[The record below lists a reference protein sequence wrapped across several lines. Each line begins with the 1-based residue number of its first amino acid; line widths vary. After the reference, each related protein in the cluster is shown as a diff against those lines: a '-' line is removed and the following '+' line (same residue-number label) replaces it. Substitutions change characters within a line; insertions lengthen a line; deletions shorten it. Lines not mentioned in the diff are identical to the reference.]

1 METIFERVG
10 ALDVHKAQV
19 TACVRVPGPDGR
31 REPEVTEFAST
42 VQGLMALRD
51 WLAAHRVTHVAME
64 ATGVY
69 WQPVWHI
76 LEEDFQLTLC
86 NARHVKNVPGR
97 KTDVSDA
104 QWLCQL
110 MEAGLLRGSFV
121 PPKPQRRLRT
131 LTRYRKTQIAERQRE
146 ANRLHK
152 ALEDTNIKLDCVASD
167 ILGKSGRAMLDALVG
182 GTTDPEVLADLAK
195 GRLRAKI
202 PALKQA
208 LEGRFEPHHALVV
221 GAILAHLDFL
231 DEQIQRLGEA
241 IEEQLGPT
249 GLAGV
254 ALASTITGVGAR
266 TAEVM
271 VAEIGT
277 DMTVF
282 PSARHLAS
290 WAGRCPGNDQS
301 AGKRR
306 SGRTR
311 NGSKW
316 LGIALEEAA
325 LAAIRSKNTYLAAQY
340 QRLKP
345 RIGHGRALGAVK
357 HSMLIAYWHM
367 FSTGETYQS
376 LVEAARPHHDRVRRA
391 EQPAT
396 RAHERPRRACV
407 SPRRRPGRRR

>member
-19 TACVRVPGPDGR
+19 TACARVPGPDGR
-31 REPEVTEFAST
+31 RKPDVAEFATT
-42 VQGLMALRD
+42 VQGLTALHD
-51 WLAAHRVTHVAME
+51 WLSAHEVTHVAME

-69 WQPVWHI
+69 WQAVWHI
-76 LEEDFQLTLC
+76 LEEDFELTLC

-152 ALEDTNIKLDCVASD
+152 ALEDTGIKLDCVASD
-167 ILGKSGRAMLDALVG
+167 ILGKSGRAMLDALVA
-182 GTTDPEVLADLAK
+182 GTTDPEVLADLAQGK
-195 GRLRAKI
+195 LRAKI

-208 LEGRFEPHHALVV
+208 LEGRFEAHHALVI

-231 DEQIQRLGEA
+231 DQQVDRPSEA
-241 IEEQLGPT
+241 IEEQLGPF
-249 GLAGV
+249 GQA
-254 ALASTITGVGAR
+254 AIKLASTITGVAR
-266 TAEVM
+266 RSAEVM

-277 DMTVF
+277 DMSVF
-282 PSARHLAS
+282 PTARHLAS

-316 LGIALEEAA
+316 LGITLHEVA

-357 HSMLIAYWHM
+357 HSILIAYWHM
-367 FSTGETYQS
+367 FTNGETYRDLGGDYFQRRDPARATKR
-376 LVEAARPHHDRVRRA
+376 LVSKLQALGHTVTL
-391 EQPAT
+391 QPNPA
-396 RAHERPRRACV
+396 
-407 SPRRRPGRRR
+407 

>member
-1 METIFERVG
+1 VETIFERVSG
-10 ALDVHKAQV
+10 LDVHKAQV
-19 TACVRVPGPDGR
+19 TACVRVPGADGHR
-31 REPEVTEFAST
+31 VVDLAEFST
-42 VQGLMALRD
+42 TVPGLLALRD

-76 LEEDFQLTLC
+76 LEDDFALTLC

-97 KTDVSDA
+97 KTDISDA

-121 PPKPQRRLRT
+121 PPKPQRQLRT

-152 ALEDTNIKLDCVASD
+152 ALEDTNIKLDCVATD
-167 ILGKSGRAMLDALVG
+167 ILGKSGRAMLDALVA
-182 GTTDPEVLADLAK
+182 GTTDPEILAELAQGK
-195 GRLRAKI
+195 LRKKL
-202 PALKQA
+202 PALREA
-208 LEGRFEPHHALVV
+208 LEGRFQPHHALVI

-231 DEQIQRLGEA
+231 DEQIDRLSTA
-241 IEEQLGPT
+241 IADHMDPHT
-249 GLAGV
+249 AAGV
-254 ALASTITGVGAR
+254 ELAATITGVARR

-277 DMTVF
+277 DMTAF

-290 WAGRCPGNDQS
+290 WAGQCPGNDQS
-301 AGKRR
+301 AGIRR

-311 NGSKW
+311 KGPKW
-316 LGIALEEAA
+316 LAITLHEAA
-325 LAAIRSKNTYLAAQY
+325 LAATRAKGSYLWALY
-340 QRLKP
+340 RRLRP

-357 HSMLIAYWHM
+357 HSMLTAYWHM
-367 FSTGETYQS
+367 FTTGQTYADLGGDYFDHRDPERLTRR
-376 LVEAARPHHDRVRRA
+376 LVGRLQALGNTVTVTPL
-391 EQPAT
+391 AT
-396 RAHERPRRACV
+396 
-407 SPRRRPGRRR
+407 